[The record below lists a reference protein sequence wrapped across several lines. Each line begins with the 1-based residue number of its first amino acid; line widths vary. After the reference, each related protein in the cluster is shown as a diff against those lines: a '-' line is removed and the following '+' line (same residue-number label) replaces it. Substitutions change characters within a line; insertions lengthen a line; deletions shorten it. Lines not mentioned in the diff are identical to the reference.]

1 MKVSRSISQSQEK
14 TTMKRV
20 LLVLGAAVLFLNTL
34 VIPTVVRADGGGTG
48 TNCGGKSMCK
58 P

>member
-1 MKVSRSISQSQEK
+1 
-14 TTMKRV
+14 MKRI

-34 VIPTVVRADGGGTG
+34 VIPTAVRAEGGSTG
-48 TNCGGKSMCK
+48 TTCGAVLCK

>member
-1 MKVSRSISQSQEK
+1 
-14 TTMKRV
+14 MKRT

-34 VIPTVVRADGGGTG
+34 VLPTVVRADGGANSTS
-48 TNCGGKSMCK
+48 CGKVLCK

>member
-1 MKVSRSISQSQEK
+1 
-14 TTMKRV
+14 MKRI

-34 VIPTVVRADGGGTG
+34 MIPTVVRAEGGSTG
-48 TNCGGKSMCK
+48 TNCGQTLCK

>member
-1 MKVSRSISQSQEK
+1 
-14 TTMKRV
+14 MKRV

-34 VIPTVVRADGGGTG
+34 VVPTVVRADGGGG
-48 TNCGGKSMCK
+48 SNTNCGGSTICK

>member
-1 MKVSRSISQSQEK
+1 
-14 TTMKRV
+14 MKRA

-34 VIPTVVRADGGGTG
+34 VIPTLLHADGGATT
-48 TNCGGKSMCK
+48 TNCGRVLCK

>member
-1 MKVSRSISQSQEK
+1 
-14 TTMKRV
+14 MKRI

-34 VIPTVVRADGGGTG
+34 MIPTAVRAEGGSTG
-48 TNCGGKSMCK
+48 TSCGQTLCK

>member
-1 MKVSRSISQSQEK
+1 
-14 TTMKRV
+14 MKRV

-34 VIPTVVRADGGGTG
+34 VIPTVVRADGGGG
-48 TNCGGKSMCK
+48 SATNCGGNSMCK

>member
-1 MKVSRSISQSQEK
+1 
-14 TTMKRV
+14 MKRV

-34 VIPTVVRADGGGTG
+34 VIPTVVRADGSGGTT
-48 TNCGGKSMCK
+48 TNCGGNQLCK

>member
-1 MKVSRSISQSQEK
+1 
-14 TTMKRV
+14 MKRI

-34 VIPTVVRADGGGTG
+34 MIPTVVRAEGGSTG
-48 TNCGGKSMCK
+48 TSCGKTLCK